1 MGFFHALSLTKQS
14 YAINT
19 FLICVSPFGVVE
31 QKRKKRNHREEKGKQ
46 IQKSILLVKF
56 DYVVQAIKYTANNN
70 KSDT

>member
-31 QKRKKRNHREEKGKQ
+31 QKRKKK
-46 IQKSILLVKF
+46 KSQRGERKTNPK
-56 DYVVQAIKYTANNN
+56 KYLTGEV
-70 KSDT
+70 